1 MRKFINKL
9 LVTLGAG
16 VLITFTAC
24 EEGDTVFD
32 QIDEQE
38 QRGAV
43 LRTISI
49 VEAEALYDVGNQVIS
64 GGGFSIILQEQD
76 QEGGDLLSSV
86 DVYIG
91 FRDNTAGG
99 TDNDRDEVLAETIP
113 ASAFSKGEFGLP
125 RTEYAITAAAM
136 QTALGLSG
144 DQIFGGDQ
152 FTIRFE
158 LNLTDGRSFSSDDNT
173 GTLTQTFFRSPFLYT
188 TNIVCA
194 PSIPTA
200 GDWTFDLQDSY
211 GDGWNGATLTVTV
224 DGTATEVGMDS
235 GSAAQVIVN
244 VPAGSAVISIVY
256 NSGAWDSEVTFQIT
270 SANGNTVVD
279 LGPNPPAGEELLD
292 YCPNNL

>member
-16 VLITFTAC
+16 MLVTFTAC
-24 EEGDTVFD
+24 EDGDNVFD
-32 QIDEQE
+32 QVREQE
-38 QRGAV
+38 QRGAI
-43 LRTISI
+43 LRTIEI
-49 VEAEALYDVGNQVIS
+49 IEAEALYDVGNQVIS
-64 GGGFSIILQEQD
+64 GGGFSIIVEEQD
-76 QEGGDLLSSV
+76 QEGGDLLSSL
-86 DVYIG
+86 DVYVG

-99 TDNDRDEVLAETIP
+99 TDNDRDEVLVETIP
-113 ASAFSKGEFGLP
+113 ASAFSAGEFGLP
-125 RTEYAITAAAM
+125 RTEYAISAADM

-144 DQIFGGDQ
+144 PQIFGGDQ

-173 GTLTQTFFRSPFLYT
+173 GTLTQSFFRSPFLYT
-188 TNIVCA
+188 TNVVCA

-200 GDWTFDLQDSY
+200 GDWIFDLQDSY
-211 GDGWNGATLTVTV
+211 GDGWNGASLTVTV

-244 VPAGSAVISIVY
+244 VPAGAQVISIVY

-279 LGPNPPAGEELLD
+279 LGPDPPAGEELLD

>member
-1 MRKFINKL
+1 MKKFVNRL

-16 VLITFTAC
+16 MLIAFTGC
-24 EEGDTVFD
+24 QDGETVFD
-32 QIDEQE
+32 DIVDQE
-38 QRGAV
+38 QRGAI
-43 LRTISI
+43 LRTIEI
-49 VEAEALYDVGNQVIS
+49 IEAEALYDVGNQVIS
-64 GGGFSIILQEQD
+64 GGGFSIILEEQD

-99 TDNDRDEVLAETIP
+99 TDNDRDEVLAGSIA
-113 ASAFSKGEFGLP
+113 ASAFAAGEFGLP
-125 RTEYAITAAAM
+125 RVSYAITAAEM

-144 DQIFGGDQ
+144 NQIFGGDQ

-173 GTLTQTFFRSPFLYT
+173 GTLTQSFFRSPFLYT
-188 TNIVCA
+188 TNVVCA
-194 PSIPTA
+194 PSVPTA

-211 GDGWNGATLTVTV
+211 GDGWNGASLTVTI
-224 DGTATEVGMDS
+224 DGTATEVGLDS
-235 GSAAQVIVN
+235 GSGAQVIVN
-244 VPAGSAVISIVY
+244 VPAGSSVISIVY
-256 NSGAWDSEVTFQIT
+256 NSGAWDSEVTFQVT
-270 SANGNTVVD
+270 SANGNTVLD

>member
-1 MRKFINKL
+1 MRKFINRL

-16 VLITFTAC
+16 LLITFTAC
-24 EEGDTVFD
+24 EEGDKVFD
-32 QIDEQE
+32 DIRDQE
-38 QRGAV
+38 QRGAI
-43 LRTISI
+43 LRTIEI
-49 VEAEALYDVGNQVIS
+49 IEAEALYDVGNQVIS
-64 GGGFSIILQEQD
+64 GGGFSVVLEEQD

-99 TDNDRDEVLAETIP
+99 TDNDRDEVLSGSIP
-113 ASAFSKGEFGLP
+113 ASAFAAGEFGLP
-125 RTEYAITAAAM
+125 RVSYSITAAEM

-173 GTLTQTFFRSPFLYT
+173 GTLTQSFFRSPFLYT
-188 TNIVCA
+188 TNVVCA
-194 PSIPTA
+194 PSVPTA

-211 GDGWNGATLTVTV
+211 GDGWNGASLTVTI
-224 DGTATEVGMDS
+224 DGTATEVGLDS
-235 GSAAQVIVN
+235 GSGAQVIVN
-244 VPAGSAVISIVY
+244 VPAGSEVISIVY
-256 NSGAWDSEVTFQIT
+256 NSGAWDSEVTFQVT
-270 SANGNTVVD
+270 SANGNTVLD